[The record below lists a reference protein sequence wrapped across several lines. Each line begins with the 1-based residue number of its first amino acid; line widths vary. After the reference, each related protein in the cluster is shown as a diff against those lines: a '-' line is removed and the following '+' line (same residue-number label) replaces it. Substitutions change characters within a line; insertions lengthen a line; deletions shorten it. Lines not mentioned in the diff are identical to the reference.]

1 MSYRLK
7 IKNSNWSPALGF
19 ANNTRDACLLKHAA
33 NSHRSGK
40 VSMKLLWVLVAM
52 SLVSPVA
59 FGQTSDSAAP
69 PCSKNVSFAIAE
81 GGQPV
86 PAIPKFAAKW
96 IGDKKHLKD
105 STDLCFSQIPDPR
118 KNNYVIVFSTLE
130 SSFDGLTPTAHTY
143 TRTPPPSANEAVVS
157 SYGGTWDYS
166 YIGAVNT
173 AATATMNLEYADRYK
188 ALFIRAYN
196 QQGSVVSQY
205 RPDSTRSR
213 EAMLE
218 RVVADIRAS
227 NQHSPQQKPFVAPL
241 SVYYVNCNV
250 DNPPS
255 EPPKTPLL
263 ESAHSEPMS
272 KPAVQSAMVEFWSN
286 PIGSDVYIDTVY
298 VGKTPYSQVLS
309 LGEHTISMRKKDYG
323 TWQRRTVITADRH
336 RVLGYLEQK
345 TVNLGFGQP

>member
-1 MSYRLK
+1 MNYRSRNESANSPFRKLK
-7 IKNSNWSPALGF
+7 IA
-19 ANNTRDACLLKHAA
+19 
-33 NSHRSGK
+33 
-40 VSMKLLWVLVAM
+40 MKLICAVVAM
-52 SLVSPVA
+52 SLASPVA
-59 FGQTSDSAAP
+59 FGQTFNAATP
-69 PCSKNVSFAIAE
+69 SCSKNVSFSIAE

-105 STDLCFSQIPDPR
+105 NTDLCFSQIPDPR
-118 KNNYVIVFSTLE
+118 KNNYVIVVSSLE

-173 AATATMNLEYADRYK
+173 AATATMNLEYVDRYK
-188 ALFIRAYN
+188 VLFMRAYN
-196 QQGSVVSQY
+196 QQGGMVSQY

-218 RVVADIRAS
+218 HVVADIRAS
-227 NQHSPQQKPFVAPL
+227 NQPAPQQRPFAAPL

-255 EPPKTPLL
+255 EPPKIPVL
-263 ESAHSEPMS
+263 ESAHSEAMP
-272 KPAVQSAMVEFWSN
+272 KPVVQNATIEFWSS
-286 PIGSDVYIDTVY
+286 PVGSEVYIDGVY
-298 VGKTPYSQVLS
+298 VGTTPYSQVLS
-309 LGEHTISMRKKDYG
+309 LGEHMISMRKKDYG
-323 TWQRRTVITADRH
+323 TWQRKTLITADRH